1 MSGTTPRR
9 AHAGTAVGLG
19 ALLAASP
26 AARAVGTP
34 PPAPAPALA
43 PAEAPVDQG
52 RAQLPVPPEED
63 PLPLRPPA
71 AA

>member
-9 AHAGTAVGLG
+9 THAGTAVGLG

-43 PAEAPVDQG
+43 PEAPVDQG
-52 RAQLPVPPEED
+52 RAQLPAPEED

-71 AA
+71 AAA

>member
-34 PPAPAPALA
+34 PPP
-43 PAEAPVDQG
+43 PAEALPVRSAAEQAP
-52 RAQLPVPPEED
+52 AQLPVQPEED

>member
-34 PPAPAPALA
+34 PPAPAEAQPDQALS
-43 PAEAPVDQG
+43 DQG
-52 RAQLPVPPEED
+52 RVQLPVPPEED

-71 AA
+71 AAA